1 MKKTNALLIPS
12 ISFVL
17 GCALTATFVMWQE
30 SKKPKYDIT
39 INKNVEDNDPACLRM
54 YHYIELY
61 ADSFDIPKQYA
72 YGIANAETGYRGPLH
87 WKYNHRQTSSVG
99 AVGPMQIMPST
110 ARWINKERVSAER
123 LRSDI
128 EYNVMTS
135 MKLLRY
141 LHDKNND
148 WLLAFGEYNT
158 GKPCINKYANKVYS
172 YQGNQHHFD

>member
-1 MKKTNALLIPS
+1 MKNVITFFLPIVT
-12 ISFVL
+12 FVL
-17 GCALTATFVMWQE
+17 GAMVTVVVLQE
-30 SKKPKYDIT
+30 KPKYDIS
-39 INKNVEDNDPACLRM
+39 INKNIEDNDPPCLRM

-72 YGIANAETGYRGPLH
+72 YGVANAETGYTGPLH
-87 WKYNHRQTSSVG
+87 WKYNHKQTSPAG

-110 ARWINKERVSAER
+110 ARWINKDNVSTDR

-141 LHDKNND
+141 LYDKNGN
-148 WLLAFGEYNT
+148 WLLSFGEYNT
-158 GKPCINKYANKVYS
+158 GKPCINKYANKVYNYEGS
-172 YQGNQHHFD
+172 QHHFD